1 MPDLDGAFRISGHPG
16 PWCEATA
23 PSTFNRTYFIALDLI
38 EVNADMSKKSSE
50 PVVAPRAPVISL
62 PINVARLKSLGEMVK
77 GSADEEALKV
87 LCERLDVLAVNAFS
101 IEAKVSPWK
110 KRGVQIDGYVR
121 GEVAQSCVVTLAP
134 VVEQI
139 DEPFRITL
147 VPKGSEFAKR
157 AIENATMSEM
167 VIDPEG
173 EDPPEEFEGEEID
186 VGQYAEE
193 FFALKSGRLSQSAR
207 CRIFRAYRG
216 QSRF

>member
-1 MPDLDGAFRISGHPG
+1 
-16 PWCEATA
+16 
-23 PSTFNRTYFIALDLI
+23 
-38 EVNADMSKKSSE
+38 MSKKSTD
-50 PVVAPRAPVISL
+50 PVLAPRAPVISL

-77 GSADEEALKV
+77 GSADAEALNE
-87 LCERLDVLAVNAFS
+87 LRTRLGILAVNAFS

-110 KRGVQIDGYVR
+110 KRGVQIEGHVR
-121 GEVAQSCVVTLAP
+121 GEVEQSCVVTLAP

-186 VGQYAEE
+186 VGEYAEE
-193 FFALKSGRLSQSAR
+193 FFALSLDDYPRAPGVEFSGHIEDKAAFDGSENPFAALAVLKEPKPKDE
-207 CRIFRAYRG
+207 
-216 QSRF
+216 